1 MARAPKS
8 KQTKGKLT
16 PPLTTRRKANAPTT
30 TPDGASGNPH
40 RKNTKL
46 WKQWEA
52 TNNSTP
58 AIEPTV
64 TEMAPPTE
72 TDNSTL
78 VTQDLQN
85 LTTRLRALDDYTTD
99 KWERLDSLLD
109 GKIELLATA
118 LANRLA
124 PLIKA
129 TPTSPGTIASPQ
141 PQPAQA
147 GHPVLPT
154 TNLNGNSPQNLT
166 AQWNWVEKSV
176 LTTIADLEFDV
187 TNLYKLTP
195 PEDAIFFNLN
205 LEAATYGGLLIGTDG
220 SVSSIT
226 AMSKLEKTLP
236 SFAHWFSAFSVYASI
251 RTAFDKTGTM
261 GPALFLFMREM
272 NHHQLNFPWNQVL
285 CYFLET
291 FRQY

>member
-1 MARAPKS
+1 M
-8 KQTKGKLT
+8 
-16 PPLTTRRKANAPTT
+16 
-30 TPDGASGNPH
+30 
-40 RKNTKL
+40 
-46 WKQWEA
+46 
-52 TNNSTP
+52 
-58 AIEPTV
+58 
-64 TEMAPPTE
+64 
-72 TDNSTL
+72 
-78 VTQDLQN
+78 
-85 LTTRLRALDDYTTD
+85 
-99 KWERLDSLLD
+99 
-109 GKIELLATA
+109 
-118 LANRLA
+118 
-124 PLIKA
+124 
-129 TPTSPGTIASPQ
+129 
-141 PQPAQA
+141 
-147 GHPVLPT
+147 LPT

-176 LTTIADLEFDV
+176 LTAIADLEFDV

-285 CYFLET
+285 CYFFET
-291 FRQY
+291 FRQYQRLPAPVWSEPYIKAYTKHLHHNTAPAVTSTPVTTTNQSHRSPLSKSTPQTGSSPAKRRYTAEEKARQICQAYNLEDKGCKPVCPYGRRHVCMIKSCGKPHPQFEHN